1 MLVAVYY
8 ILGKTDAIKSFIG
21 EKIKNEDMHGMIL
34 WIYASIELEDGIFD
48 KAKELFQRGRNYGA
62 REKWVNYILK
72 DKKSAKNLIKVL
84 KPLGKLD

>member
-34 WIYASIELEDGIFD
+34 WIYASIELEDGNPE
-48 KAKELFQRGRNYGA
+48 KTKELFQRGRNYGA
-62 REKWVNYILK
+62 REKWVYYILK
-72 DKKSAKNLIKVL
+72 NKEAAEKLTKALESLG
-84 KPLGKLD
+84 PLD